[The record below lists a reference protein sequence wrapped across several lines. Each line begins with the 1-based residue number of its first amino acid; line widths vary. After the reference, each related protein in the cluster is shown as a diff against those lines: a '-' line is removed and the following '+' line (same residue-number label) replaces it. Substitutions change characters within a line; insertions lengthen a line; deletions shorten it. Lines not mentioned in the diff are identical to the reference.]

1 MGFFSKN
8 RDLVVNATD
17 RTIRSYTLVE
27 NDQSP
32 SLELINKFS
41 DAVDRNQ
48 WVDCCFSPDDEYIIG
63 GMLINLETF

>member
-1 MGFFSKN
+1 MI
-8 RDLVVNATD
+8 VNATD
-17 RTIRSYTLVE
+17 RTLRVYTLSE
-27 NDQSP
+27 NEDHVL

-63 GMLINLETF
+63 GTNFTCVQECSGH